1 MSDINTTP
9 LVDVMLVM
17 LIIFLITIPVIVPT
31 VKVDLP
37 DPRNI
42 ATQTKPE
49 DIPVSID
56 RDGNVYWRGGRV
68 EDRAKL
74 LELMVEQARLDPQPE
89 LHLKADR
96 NAAMKTWRACCSSS
110 SSRACRRCPSLPSPR
125 RDQLRSFERTNMSMN
140 VSSGGSEEPMCDVNT
155 TPLIDVMLVLLV
167 MLIVTLPTQNHGVL
181 LDMPR
186 PTDAPPPRFRLK
198 SSTSKSISTA
208 PSSGIRSP
216 R

>member
-1 MSDINTTP
+1 MSMSVPGSDGDDKVMSEINTTP

-56 RDGNVYWRGGRV
+56 RDGNVYWRGGLV
-68 EDRAKL
+68 GDRAKL

-89 LHLKADR
+89 MHLKADR
-96 NAAMKTWRACCSSS
+96 NARY
-110 SSRACRRCPSLPSPR
+110 
-125 RDQLRSFERTNMSMN
+125 EN
-140 VSSGGSEEPMCDVNT
+140 VARVLFVIQQSGLQKVAFLTEPKAAIN
-155 TPLIDVMLVLLV
+155 
-167 MLIVTLPTQNHGVL
+167 
-181 LDMPR
+181 
-186 PTDAPPPRFRLK
+186 
-198 SSTSKSISTA
+198 
-208 PSSGIRSP
+208 
-216 R
+216 

>member
-1 MSDINTTP
+1 MSMSVPGSDGDDKVMSDINTTP

-96 NAAMKTWRACCSSS
+96 NARYENVARVLFVIQQSGLQKV
-110 SSRACRRCPSLPSPR
+110 
-125 RDQLRSFERTNMSMN
+125 SFLT
-140 VSSGGSEEPMCDVNT
+140 EPKAAIN
-155 TPLIDVMLVLLV
+155 
-167 MLIVTLPTQNHGVL
+167 
-181 LDMPR
+181 
-186 PTDAPPPRFRLK
+186 
-198 SSTSKSISTA
+198 
-208 PSSGIRSP
+208 
-216 R
+216 

>member
-1 MSDINTTP
+1 MSMSVPGSDGDDKVMWDINTTP

-37 DPRNI
+37 EPRNI

-68 EDRAKL
+68 DDRAKL
-74 LELMVEQARLDPQPE
+74 LELMVEQARMSPQPE

-96 NAAMKTWRACCSSS
+96 NARYENVARVLFIIQQSGMQKVAFLTEPKA
-110 SSRACRRCPSLPSPR
+110 
-125 RDQLRSFERTNMSMN
+125 QLN
-140 VSSGGSEEPMCDVNT
+140 
-155 TPLIDVMLVLLV
+155 
-167 MLIVTLPTQNHGVL
+167 
-181 LDMPR
+181 
-186 PTDAPPPRFRLK
+186 
-198 SSTSKSISTA
+198 
-208 PSSGIRSP
+208 
-216 R
+216 

>member
-1 MSDINTTP
+1 MSMSVPGSGGEDEVMSTINTTP

-37 DPRNI
+37 EPRNI

-56 RDGNVYWRGGRV
+56 RDGNVYWQGGKV
-68 EDRAKL
+68 QDRAKL

-96 NAAMKTWRACCSSS
+96 NARY
-110 SSRACRRCPSLPSPR
+110 
-125 RDQLRSFERTNMSMN
+125 EN
-140 VSSGGSEEPMCDVNT
+140 VARVLFVIQQSGLQKVAFLTEPKAQIN
-155 TPLIDVMLVLLV
+155 
-167 MLIVTLPTQNHGVL
+167 
-181 LDMPR
+181 
-186 PTDAPPPRFRLK
+186 
-198 SSTSKSISTA
+198 
-208 PSSGIRSP
+208 
-216 R
+216 

>member
-1 MSDINTTP
+1 MSMSVPGSGGEDEVMSTINTTP

-37 DPRNI
+37 EPRNI

-56 RDGNVYWRGGRV
+56 RDGTVYWRGGKV

-96 NAAMKTWRACCSSS
+96 NARYENVARVLFVIQQSGLQKVAFLTEPKA
-110 SSRACRRCPSLPSPR
+110 
-125 RDQLRSFERTNMSMN
+125 QLN
-140 VSSGGSEEPMCDVNT
+140 
-155 TPLIDVMLVLLV
+155 
-167 MLIVTLPTQNHGVL
+167 
-181 LDMPR
+181 
-186 PTDAPPPRFRLK
+186 
-198 SSTSKSISTA
+198 
-208 PSSGIRSP
+208 
-216 R
+216 

>member
-1 MSDINTTP
+1 MSMSVPGSGGEDEVMSTINTTP

-37 DPRNI
+37 EPRNI

-56 RDGNVYWRGGRV
+56 RDGNVYWRGGKV

-96 NAAMKTWRACCSSS
+96 NARYENVARVLFVIQQSGLQKVAFLTEPKA
-110 SSRACRRCPSLPSPR
+110 
-125 RDQLRSFERTNMSMN
+125 QLN
-140 VSSGGSEEPMCDVNT
+140 
-155 TPLIDVMLVLLV
+155 
-167 MLIVTLPTQNHGVL
+167 
-181 LDMPR
+181 
-186 PTDAPPPRFRLK
+186 
-198 SSTSKSISTA
+198 
-208 PSSGIRSP
+208 
-216 R
+216 